1 MIYKYLKAF
10 GTANAPTQN
19 GLKSTKPN
27 FFNYE

>member
-10 GTANAPTQN
+10 GTANALRLN

>member
-1 MIYKYLKAF
+1 MIYKYLKTL
-10 GTANAPTQN
+10 GTANALFQF

>member
-1 MIYKYLKAF
+1 MIYKYIKAL
-10 GTANAPTQN
+10 GTANAFMCG

>member
-1 MIYKYLKAF
+1 MIYKYLKAL
-10 GTANAPTQN
+10 GTANALKYF